1 MTLLATSVN
10 AHRAS
15 MDGATSAAA
24 DAVMYG
30 VVGLGA
36 TSALI
41 LLIVAL
47 VRGRRKPQRLW
58 QWIAALVLQ
67 GVPAAFL
74 TLPAVMT
81 IVQGMQA
88 WITVGVIGLWL
99 LIGLTFVRPR
109 WAAWELL
116 ATAVAV
122 PALVWAGGQIV
133 PSFPGLPIDPVMV
146 LGFYSA
152 RSVISAGLL
161 WWAGQS

>member
-1 MTLLATSVN
+1 
-10 AHRAS
+10 
-15 MDGATSAAA
+15 MDGPTSAAV
-24 DAVMYG
+24 DAVMYI
-30 VVGLGA
+30 VVGLGVA
-36 TSALI
+36 SALV
-41 LLIVAL
+41 LLITAL

-74 TLPAVMT
+74 TLPAVIT
-81 IVQGMQA
+81 IVQGIQA

-99 LIGLTFVRPR
+99 LIGLTIVRPR
-109 WAAWELL
+109 WAAWELA

-122 PALVWAGGQIV
+122 PVLVLAGGQIV
-133 PSFPGLPIDPVMV
+133 PSFPGLPIEPVMV

-152 RSVISAGLL
+152 RSTIAAGLL